1 LDLPLLVLPPLPE
14 SRNEL
19 EAYLRWLCNAMD
31 QIGRVR
37 ESAKQK
43 LEEIKETSKLQQ
55 EREVRRKLE
64 AEVR

>member
-1 LDLPLLVLPPLPE
+1 
-14 SRNEL
+14 
-19 EAYLRWLCNAMD
+19 MD